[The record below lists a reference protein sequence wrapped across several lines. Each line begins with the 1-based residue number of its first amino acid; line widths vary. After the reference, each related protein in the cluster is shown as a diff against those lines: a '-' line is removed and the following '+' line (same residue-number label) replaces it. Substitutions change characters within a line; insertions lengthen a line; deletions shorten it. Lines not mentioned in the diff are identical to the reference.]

1 MRGVLLLLLLCQGLA
16 IQELLLESS
25 ELQDLLV
32 LRVQCIKF
40 DFHVKE
46 PLLFFWGQLNWDL
59 IKQMN
64 KAIQVHLLEGS
75 SVVGI
80 FEMSPELSDHVD
92 LKLLFREKS

>member
-1 MRGVLLLLLLCQGLA
+1 LRGVLLLLLLCQRLA

-32 LRVQCIKF
+32 LRGQCIKL

-46 PLLFFWGQLNWDL
+46 PLLFFRCQLNWDF

-64 KAIQVHLLEGS
+64 QAIQVNLLECS
-75 SVVGI
+75 FVVGI
-80 FEMSPELSDHVD
+80 FEVSPELSDHID
-92 LKLLFREKS
+92 LKLFFREKS